1 MMYLCVCQASSIT
14 GLFAAF
20 SDRILRVSSKEYL
33 YYGVVEGRLEY
44 EY

>member
-1 MMYLCVCQASSIT
+1 MT

-33 YYGVVEGRLEY
+33 YYFDQVLIRGQPI
-44 EY
+44 